1 MTAVQSVAAK
11 MMQSDDGS
19 LLRKKTEIFKSK
31 KTEIFK
37 SLTKKDEF
45 LSAAYFDT
53 NFHPA
58 KTAMENG
65 MRLWLRN
72 TYVEIA
78 IREDKKKNA

>member
-11 MMQSDDGS
+11 MMESDDGS
-19 LLRKKTEIFKSK
+19 LLRKRT
-31 KTEIFK
+31 TIFK

-53 NFHPA
+53 NHPA
-58 KTAMENG
+58 KTAMERC